1 MNEERIKEI
10 FSDKEFVT
18 ELISLETPTDIQ
30 ALLKT
35 KGIDLDIDQIEKAK
49 ALVAKKLALAEAG
62 EELGDDEL
70 DEVSGGFAITALGV
84 ASAIIS
90 AIGVASSF
98 VITKTDGRW

>member
-62 EELGDDEL
+62 EELSDDDL
-70 DEVSGGFAITALGV
+70 DEVSGGIAVLTV
-84 ASAIIS
+84 VSAVIS
-90 AIGVASSF
+90 VIGVASSV

>member
-62 EELGDDEL
+62 EELNDDDL
-70 DEVSGGFAITALGV
+70 DEVSGGIAVLTV
-84 ASAIIS
+84 VSAVIS
-90 AIGVASSF
+90 VIGVASSV

>member
-18 ELISLETPTDIQ
+18 ELIRLETPTDIQ

-62 EELGDDEL
+62 EELSDDDL
-70 DEVSGGFAITALGV
+70 DEVSGGIAVLTV
-84 ASAIIS
+84 VSAVIS
-90 AIGVASSF
+90 VIGVASSV